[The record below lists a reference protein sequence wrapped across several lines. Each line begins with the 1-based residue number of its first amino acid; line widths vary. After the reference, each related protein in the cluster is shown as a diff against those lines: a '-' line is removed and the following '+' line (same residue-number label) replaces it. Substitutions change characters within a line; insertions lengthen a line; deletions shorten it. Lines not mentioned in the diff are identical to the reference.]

1 MNSIFNPNSVAVI
14 GATDREGSVGLELC
28 QNLMRGE
35 QDLFFVNP
43 NRDEVL
49 GEKTYPSIKDIE
61 QEIDLVVIA
70 VPPEVVLK
78 VAEEIPDVGGAIVI
92 SAGFGES
99 GEAGQEREKKLKKI
113 FEEKDISLLGPN
125 CLGVISPSNDL
136 NASFAPAMPEKGNVA
151 FLSQSGALIDSVID
165 KSLLEGYGFSTL
177 VSFGNQA
184 DINVRDLL
192 SYFKEDSETDA
203 IALYL
208 EGVGETENRSS
219 KDERNNSSRPPQ
231 AQGKKFIK
239 KAKEVTQ
246 EKPVVVLKAGVTEE
260 GEKAV
265 GSHTGSLAGDP
276 QIYEAAFRQAG
287 IFQVYTLE
295 QLLKTSLALAWQPS
309 CGNNIGIVTNGGACG
324 VMATDWCGK
333 YGVNLTELSEE
344 TLKELEQSEV
354 MNPAFSKKNPLD
366 IVGDASAERYE
377 VAIDTLL
384 KQEDMEGLIV
394 IQTLQAMTD
403 SEKNAE
409 VIVQAQKNSD
419 KPILPCF
426 IGGEKT
432 KAGVDIL
439 WENEIPNFT
448 EPQRA
453 VLAMKSLIHRNHKL

>member
-1 MNSIFNPNSVAVI
+1 MDSIFNPNSVAVI

-70 VPPEVVLK
+70 VPPEIVLE

-113 FEEKDISLLGPN
+113 FEEKDIPLLGPN

-192 SYFKEDSETDA
+192 SYFKEDSETEA

-208 EGVGETENRSS
+208 EGVEKG
-219 KDERNNSSRPPQ
+219 KD
-231 AQGKKFIK
+231 FIK

-260 GEKAV
+260 GKEAV

-287 IFQVYTLE
+287 IFQVHTLE

-309 CGNNIGIVTNGGACG
+309 CSNNIGIVTNGGACG

-333 YGVNLTELSEE
+333 YEVNLTELSEE
-344 TLKELEQSEV
+344 TLNELEQSEV
-354 MNPAFSKKNPLD
+354 MNPAFSKRNPLD

-384 KQEDMEGLIV
+384 KQEDIEGLIV

-409 VIVQAQKNSD
+409 VIVQAQENSD

-453 VLAMKSLIHRNHKL
+453 VLAMKSLIHRNHVKRTN